1 MSNICPNCQH
11 DVTNT
16 NNFCPNCG
24 TSLSKTAGS
33 KSKSTKK
40 SKSNPT
46 RDMMIIVGVIVI
58 IAVGY
63 YLITK
68 PSAPPPQTQQED
80 FSHPDVGMDMG
91 TMGAGLELPTDFSSL
106 IEYGNNLMDQ
116 GNYPM
121 AAECYKRALNIDATA
136 DDVRTDFGA
145 CLHSMGLNERAL
157 EEFYKIISNNS
168 DHPIANFNLGIVYY
182 TMQNADSAKFY
193 WRKYLEIEPNG
204 SAASLAREKLQE
216 LGG

>member
-1 MSNICPNCQH
+1 MSSSCPNCRH
-11 DVTNT
+11 DVSNK

-24 TSLSKTAGS
+24 TPLSKKAQE
-33 KSKSTKK
+33 KSKTIKK
-40 SKSNPT
+40 SKPNPT
-46 RDMMIIVGVIVI
+46 RDMAIIVGVIVI

-63 YLITK
+63 YFITK

-91 TMGAGLELPTDFSSL
+91 SMGDGLELPSNYNEL
-106 IEYGNNLMDQ
+106 IAYGNNLMDQ
-116 GNYPM
+116 GNFPL
-121 AAECYKRALNIDATA
+121 AAESYKRALNINPKDHN
-136 DDVRTDFGA
+136 VRTDFGA

-157 EEFYKIISNNS
+157 EEFYRVTGNEPN
-168 DHPIANFNLGIVYY
+168 HPIANFNLGIVYY

-193 WRKYLEIEPNG
+193 WSKYLEIDPNG
-204 SAASLAREKLQE
+204 SAAPLAREKLQE